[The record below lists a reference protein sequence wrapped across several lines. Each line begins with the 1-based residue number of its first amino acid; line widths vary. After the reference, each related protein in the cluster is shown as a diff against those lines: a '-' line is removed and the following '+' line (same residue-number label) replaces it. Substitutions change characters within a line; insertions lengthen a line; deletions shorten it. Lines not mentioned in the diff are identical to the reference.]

1 MQIRL
6 DKCLADA
13 GFGTRSEV
21 KKRIKKGEVL
31 VNGVKASGA
40 EQKVDISQDMVTVN
54 GTPVFYE
61 TFSYYIMNKPAG
73 VLSAT
78 KDGKEKTVVDLIPE
92 PKRRDLFPVGRLDK
106 DTVGLLLITNDGKL
120 SNRLMAPGKHV
131 SKTYLATVTGELPE
145 DLVERFRMGVDIGD
159 ETLTAPAEVQVR
171 PEQSDV
177 EALAL
182 PEQSDVEALALSE
195 QSDVEALALSEQS
208 DVEALTLPEQSSV
221 EASAHPEQSESD
233 ALPCH
238 ELELTITEG
247 RYHQVK
253 RMFEAVGCRVI
264 RLERTAI
271 AGLTLPADL
280 PRGSVRKL
288 SHDELAELLGI

>member
-171 PEQSDV
+171 PD
-177 EALAL
+177 
-182 PEQSDVEALALSE
+182 

-288 SHDELAELLGI
+288 SYDELAELLGI

>member
-177 EALAL
+177 EALAR
-182 PEQSDVEALALSE
+182 PE

-288 SHDELAELLGI
+288 SYDELAELLGI

>member
-131 SKTYLATVTGELPE
+131 SKTYLATVAGELPE
-145 DLVERFRMGVDIGD
+145 DLAERFRMGVDIGD

-182 PEQSDVEALALSE
+182 SE
-195 QSDVEALALSEQS
+195 QSDVEALAL
-208 DVEALTLPEQSSV
+208 PEQSSV
-221 EASAHPEQSESD
+221 EASARPEHGGAD
-233 ALPCH
+233 RLPH
-238 ELELTITEG
+238 HGVELTITEG

-253 RMFEAVGCRVI
+253 RMFEAVGCRVV

>member
-145 DLVERFRMGVDIGD
+145 DLAERFRMGVDIGD

-182 PEQSDVEALALSE
+182 PEQSDVEALA
-195 QSDVEALALSEQS
+195 
-208 DVEALTLPEQSSV
+208 LPEQSSV

-253 RMFEAVGCRVI
+253 RMFEAVGCRVV

-288 SHDELAELLGI
+288 SYDELAELLGI

>member
-40 EQKVDISQDMVTVN
+40 EQKVDISHDMVTVN

-131 SKTYLATVTGELPE
+131 SKTYLATVAGELPE
-145 DLVERFRMGVDIGD
+145 DLAERFRMGVDIGD

-177 EALAL
+177 EAR
-182 PEQSDVEALALSE
+182 ALSE
-195 QSDVEALALSEQS
+195 QSDV
-208 DVEALTLPEQSSV
+208 DALTLPEQSSV

-238 ELELTITEG
+238 EVELTITEG

-271 AGLTLPADL
+271 AGLTLPANL

-288 SHDELAELLGI
+288 SYDELAELLGI

>member
-40 EQKVDISQDMVTVN
+40 EQKVDITRDLVTVN

-131 SKTYLATVTGELPE
+131 SKTYLATVAGELPE

-182 PEQSDVEALALSE
+182 PEQSDVEALALPE
-195 QSDVEALALSEQS
+195 QSDVEALAL
-208 DVEALTLPEQSSV
+208 
-221 EASAHPEQSESD
+221 PEQSESD

-288 SHDELAELLGI
+288 SYDELAELLGI

>member
-131 SKTYLATVTGELPE
+131 SKTYLATVAGELPE
-145 DLVERFRMGVDIGD
+145 DLAERFRMGVDIGD

-182 PEQSDVEALALSE
+182 PEQSDVEALALPE
-195 QSDVEALALSEQS
+195 QSDVEALA
-208 DVEALTLPEQSSV
+208 LPEQSSV

-238 ELELTITEG
+238 EVELTITEG

-253 RMFEAVGCRVI
+253 RMFEAVGCQVV

>member
-40 EQKVDISQDMVTVN
+40 EQKVDISQDLVTVN

-131 SKTYLATVTGELPE
+131 SKTYLATVAGELPE

-182 PEQSDVEALALSE
+182 PEQSDVEALA
-195 QSDVEALALSEQS
+195 
-208 DVEALTLPEQSSV
+208 LPEQSSV

-288 SHDELAELLGI
+288 SYDELAELLGI